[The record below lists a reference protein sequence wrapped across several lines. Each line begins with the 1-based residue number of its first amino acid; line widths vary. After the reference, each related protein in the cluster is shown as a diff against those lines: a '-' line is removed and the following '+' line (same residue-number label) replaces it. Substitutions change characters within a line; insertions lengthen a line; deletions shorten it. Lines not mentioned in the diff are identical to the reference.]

1 MFRPRWHFLPSPPP
15 RPDRVRPYNAV
26 TSGSLPRPLSL
37 DFCRSRYQ
45 EEAEEED
52 TRTMLRVFML
62 VVALGQLQ
70 VTTRSVVQSVYRL
83 HLASHVGFLVLVPAD
98 ANVDRSFRAAL

>member
-1 MFRPRWHFLPSPPP
+1 ME
-15 RPDRVRPYNAV
+15 
-26 TSGSLPRPLSL
+26 
-37 DFCRSRYQ
+37 
-45 EEAEEED
+45 EEAEVPGEEEV
-52 TRTMLRVFML
+52 TRTMLRVFVL

-98 ANVDRSFRAAL
+98 ANVDSPQFSSGFVMTPARYF

>member
-1 MFRPRWHFLPSPPP
+1 
-15 RPDRVRPYNAV
+15 
-26 TSGSLPRPLSL
+26 
-37 DFCRSRYQ
+37 
-45 EEAEEED
+45 
-52 TRTMLRVFML
+52 MLRVFML